1 MQKIHAVTVSVIVPQ
16 LIDNAFDNA
25 TKIRPTFLK
34 FATFQSEMQFS
45 NFILILPTKYYAM
58 KHKQYIVSL
67 KLLSTFVRL
76 MIFKFSQIQYNL
88 EP

>member
-45 NFILILPTKYYAM
+45 NFIRILPTKY
-58 KHKQYIVSL
+58 HKTIYC
-67 KLLSTFVRL
+67 
-76 MIFKFSQIQYNL
+76 IFEIAFNFCKIDDIQVLPNSI
-88 EP
+88 